1 MKNAVETERLFRRFG
16 RTEAVRDLTL
26 EVPEGSI
33 YAFLGPNGAG
43 KTTTIKIL
51 MNILQPSS
59 GRTAA
64 LGTDSRRLRPVDL
77 AQIGYVS
84 ENQSLPAW
92 MTTEQLLS
100 FCKPFY
106 PSWDDDFC
114 RKLIEKFD
122 LPVRSKIKTFSRGMK
137 MKIAM
142 VAALAYHPRLLVLDE
157 PFGGLDPLVRDE
169 LVSGMLE
176 LTGEGE
182 WTIFVSSHDISEI
195 ENLADRV
202 GFIRRGR
209 LVLSEQLSTLQERF
223 REIEVI
229 LGEPAKI
236 PDIRPD
242 TWLLPQAD
250 GRVVRFVD
258 SRYGNER
265 SANAIREFFPADA
278 RVSASPMS
286 LRKIFLSLARV
297 SPGKDVGA

>member
-1 MKNAVETERLFRRFG
+1 MKNAIETERLFRRFG

-43 KTTTIKIL
+43 KTTTIKVL
-51 MNILQPSS
+51 MNILQPSA

-64 LGTDSRRLRPVDL
+64 LGTDSRRLRPADL
-77 AQIGYVS
+77 ARIGYVS
-84 ENQSLPAW
+84 ENQKLPDW

-142 VAALAYHPRLLVLDE
+142 VTALAYRPRLLVLDE

-169 LVSGMLE
+169 LVHGMLE

-223 REIEVI
+223 REMEVI

-236 PDIRPD
+236 RDVWPD

-258 SRYGNER
+258 SRYINES
-265 SANAIREFFPADA
+265 SANTIREFFPADA
-278 RVSASPMS
+278 KVSASPMS

>member
-1 MKNAVETERLFRRFG
+1 MKNAIETERLFRRFG

-43 KTTTIKIL
+43 KTTTIKVL
-51 MNILQPSS
+51 MNILQPSA

-64 LGTDSRRLRPVDL
+64 LGTDSRRLRPADL
-77 AQIGYVS
+77 ARIGYVS
-84 ENQSLPAW
+84 ENQKLPDW

-142 VAALAYHPRLLVLDE
+142 VTALAYRPRLLVLDE

-169 LVSGMLE
+169 LVHGMLE

-223 REIEVI
+223 REMEVI

-236 PDIRPD
+236 RDYTRCLAGHLAPAASGREGREIRRQP
-242 TWLLPQAD
+242 LHQ
-250 GRVVRFVD
+250 
-258 SRYGNER
+258 
-265 SANAIREFFPADA
+265 
-278 RVSASPMS
+278 
-286 LRKIFLSLARV
+286 
-297 SPGKDVGA
+297 